1 LIVDFSFGFQRGRQ
15 YVLGMTQFK
24 LIADPVEGIF
34 LSFLFSTDVCIEVQ
48 GPVGPQRDLGREGP
62 RRSSSAARSGRFV
75 LRQPAATSSWDLSVI
90 ESSHVLSAAICWSC
104 FPGPSFFFSPPAC
117 TTGPCNSLRSSM
129 PHALSC
135 HLARLWFSNIRRRQL
150 VPPSFPIGKITRK
163 SHPKVI
169 YFLPYVFLSVGLS
182 SLLTKTEKTAVLY
195 SLLSLPPLSN
205 WYKQSD

>member
-1 LIVDFSFGFQRGRQ
+1 
-15 YVLGMTQFK
+15 MTQFK

>member
-1 LIVDFSFGFQRGRQ
+1 MIVDFSFGFQRGRQ

-48 GPVGPQRDLGREGP
+48 GPVGPQRDLLREGP

-104 FPGPSFFFSPPAC
+104 FPGPSFFF
-117 TTGPCNSLRSSM
+117 L
-129 PHALSC
+129 
-135 HLARLWFSNIRRRQL
+135 
-150 VPPSFPIGKITRK
+150 
-163 SHPKVI
+163 
-169 YFLPYVFLSVGLS
+169 
-182 SLLTKTEKTAVLY
+182 
-195 SLLSLPPLSN
+195 LPPPVLQDHATPFAPLWPTLFLAILHVSGSLI
-205 WYKQSD
+205 SDDVSWSRPHFLLEK